1 MATIDITSVSIIYA
15 ASFAILLVGYLA
27 AISSKDVIRLLI
39 SLEMMFGAV
48 FMALIPLFSIAHLAN
63 AAFGIALITIFASSG
78 ELLILI
84 SAIVILDRQKRD
96 IHTSAITIGGD
107 RV

>member
-1 MATIDITSVSIIYA
+1 MLAIDMTTASIIYVT
-15 ASFAILLVGYLA
+15 SFVILLLGYLT

-39 SLEMMFGAV
+39 ALELMFGAV
-48 FMALIPLFSIAHLAN
+48 FMALIPLFSVALLAN
-63 AAFGIALITIFASSG
+63 AAFGIAIVTIFTSSG

-84 SAIVILDRQKRD
+84 AAIAILDKQKRD
-96 IHTSAITIGGD
+96 IHTKGITIGGD

>member
-1 MATIDITSVSIIYA
+1 MLAIDLMSASIIYG
-15 ASFAILLVGYLA
+15 ASFAILLIGYLA

-39 SLEMMFGAV
+39 SLELMFGAV
-48 FMALIPLFSIAHLAN
+48 FLSLIPLFSALAYP
-63 AAFGIALITIFASSG
+63 AFGVAIITIFTSSG
-78 ELLILI
+78 ELLVLI
-84 SAIVILDRQKRD
+84 AAIVTLDRQKKD